1 MSRAGTADAARAA
14 PRAPMNRLGLALLSL
29 GHFTVDV
36 CQGGLPVLLPFLF
49 VDLQLSYTTA
59 ALVIT
64 IAALTSSVIQPLFG
78 LLADR
83 MTQRWLLPLGCF
95 LATAALALA
104 GQAPS
109 YPLLLALV
117 IASNLG
123 IAMYHPEAARAANL
137 FAGARKAS
145 GMALFA
151 VGGNLGF
158 AAGPALVGA
167 LLVSFGRPGALGLLV
182 LALSIPA
189 LFLLLGPRLSAAAP
203 PRVSSA
209 ASAAASARP
218 STRRPMALLVAV
230 IAARQWAQAN
240 LLTFVPLYVVTYLNA
255 SPALASQ
262 LLAVLSLGSVVGTLV
277 AGRLG
282 DRFGPRPVITSSLF
296 VATPLLLLLF
306 VVAGP
311 LTFAV
316 IFLAG
321 AALVMA
327 LSLSVVLAQA
337 YMPERTA
344 LAAGL
349 TLGLGVGLGGIGSAL
364 VGGVADAIGL
374 GRTVGLF
381 WLAPLLGALLS
392 LALPGGGSAGAQ
404 RSPAR

>member
-1 MSRAGTADAARAA
+1 MSSAGATDAAVRAQS
-14 PRAPMNRLGLALLSL
+14 APMHRLGLGLLSI

-36 CQGGLPVLLPFLF
+36 CQGGLPVLVPFLF
-49 VDLQLSYTTA
+49 VDLGLSYTSA

-64 IAALTSSVIQPLFG
+64 VAALTSSVIQPLFG
-78 LLADR
+78 FLADR

-95 LATAALALA
+95 LATAGLALA

-109 YPLLLALV
+109 YALLLALV

-145 GMALFA
+145 GMSLFA

-167 LLVSFGRPGALGLLV
+167 LLVAFGRPGVLGLFA
-182 LALSIPA
+182 LATTIPA
-189 LFLLLGPRLSAAAP
+189 LFLVVAPRLPRTPPSRAQGATSAAAP
-203 PRVSSA
+203 Q
-209 ASAAASARP
+209 RP
-218 STRRPMALLVAV
+218 GAGRPMALLVAV
-230 IAARQWAQAN
+230 IASRQWAQAN
-240 LLTFVPLYVVTYLNA
+240 LLTFVPLYVVTYLNE

-282 DRFGPRPVITSSLF
+282 DRFGPRPVIATSLF

-311 LTFAV
+311 ATFAV

-321 AALVMA
+321 AALVMT

-349 TLGLGVGLGGIGSAL
+349 TLGLGVGLGGVGSAA
-364 VGGVADAIGL
+364 VGRLADSIGL
-374 GRTVGLF
+374 GQTVGLF

-392 LALPGGGSAGAQ
+392 LALPSA
-404 RSPAR
+404 ARANQGNEQK

>member
-1 MSRAGTADAARAA
+1 MSSASAADAPAQAQS
-14 PRAPMNRLGLALLSL
+14 APMHRLGLGLLSL

-36 CQGGLPVLLPFLF
+36 CQGGLPVLVPFLF
-49 VDLQLSYTTA
+49 IDLELSYTSA

-64 IAALTSSVIQPLFG
+64 VAALTSSVIQPLFG
-78 LLADR
+78 FLADR

-95 LATAALALA
+95 LATAGLALA

-109 YPLLLALV
+109 YALLLALV

-123 IAMYHPEAARAANL
+123 VAMYHPEAARAANL

-145 GMALFA
+145 GMSLFA

-167 LLVSFGRPGALGLLV
+167 LLVAFGRPGVLGLFA
-182 LALSIPA
+182 LATAIPA
-189 LFLLLGPRLSAAAP
+189 LFLVVAPRLPKTPPSRAPGAPSAAAP
-203 PRVSSA
+203 Q
-209 ASAAASARP
+209 RP
-218 STRRPMALLVAV
+218 SAGRPMALLVAV
-230 IAARQWAQAN
+230 IASRQWAQAN
-240 LLTFVPLYVVTYLNA
+240 LLTFVPLYVVTYLHE

-282 DRFGPRPVITSSLF
+282 DRFGPRPVIATSLF

-311 LTFAV
+311 AMFAV

-349 TLGLGVGLGGIGSAL
+349 TLGLGVGLGGVGSAVL
-364 VGGVADAIGL
+364 GGVADAIGL

-392 LALPGGGSAGAQ
+392 LALPSAARATRGSDQ
-404 RSPAR
+404 K